1 VIPIYLQLKSGV
13 FCHRNC
19 CVTFARCDETLSC
32 RNSKSLPG

>member
-1 VIPIYLQLKSGV
+1 MKSGV

-19 CVTFARCDETLSC
+19 CVTFPQCDGALSC